1 MTTTYQRPE
10 DLETWQQWID
20 RRTSEEN
27 RWVCFAF
34 YRDGELVCTREAAS
48 KAAKD
53 FSEAVKTTPSQWEV
67 VAERRDGSTLTM
79 AARYPGT
86 GCICGTP
93 WFLRAAGL

>member
-1 MTTTYQRPE
+1 MTTTHHRPE

-20 RRTSEEN
+20 RRTSEETH
-27 RWVCFAF
+27 WVCFAF
-34 YRDGELVCTREAAS
+34 YRDGEIVCTREAAS

-53 FSEAVKTTPSQWEV
+53 FSELLKTTSNQWEV